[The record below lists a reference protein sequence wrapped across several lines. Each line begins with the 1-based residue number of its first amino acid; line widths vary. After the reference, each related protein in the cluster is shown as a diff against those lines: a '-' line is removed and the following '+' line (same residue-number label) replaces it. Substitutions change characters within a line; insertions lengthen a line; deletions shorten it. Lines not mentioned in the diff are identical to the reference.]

1 MFELTGYTSSE
12 MLSLQREKLRAMDLL
27 DTIERLT
34 GCMKLVKDSTAM
46 VAAKL
51 AIQSLET

>member
-12 MLSLQREKLRAMDLL
+12 MLSLQREKSRAMDLL

-34 GCMKLVKDSTAM
+34 GSMKLVKDSTAM